1 MWSASGLAGYGSSP
15 QEFGVMSDLRGRL
28 QVIQVS
34 HPSNFTGE
42 DTEESKCVTLLVSL
56 STCLSFRPH
65 PFYSNAY
72 FRVSG
77 SLGLPALPLV
87 RTWDRKSFWFLV
99 TSP

>member
-1 MWSASGLAGYGSSP
+1 
-15 QEFGVMSDLRGRL
+15 MSDLRGKL
-28 QVIQVS
+28 QIIQVN

-42 DTEESKCVTLLVSL
+42 DTEESKCVTSLVSL
-56 STCLSFRPH
+56 RTCLSFSPH
-65 PFYSNAY
+65 PFYNNAY

-87 RTWDRKSFWFLV
+87 SIWDRKSFWLLV